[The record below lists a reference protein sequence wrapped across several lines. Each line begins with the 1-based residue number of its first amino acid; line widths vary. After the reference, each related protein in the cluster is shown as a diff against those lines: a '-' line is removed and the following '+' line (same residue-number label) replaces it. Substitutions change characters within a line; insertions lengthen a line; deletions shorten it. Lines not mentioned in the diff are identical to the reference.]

1 LMDMSISDSS
11 QPLMPQER
19 IASIDALRG
28 FDMFWII
35 GGGAFFESLSKVW
48 KNPFN
53 ETIKIQMEHVSWDGF
68 HFEDLIFP
76 LFLFIVG
83 VVLPFS
89 ISRRREQGVRPG
101 AVRLHI
107 IKRAVVLILLG
118 LILNGLL
125 QFNLADMRWP
135 GVLQRIGLCYFFAAL
150 IVLHTGWR
158 IQAFAAGGL
167 LLGYWALVILV
178 PTPGFGAGVLTPEGC
193 LPAYI
198 DRLLIP
204 GKFCC
209 FTYGDNEGLLSTI
222 PAVSTVLIGALAGHW
237 LRAKFSG
244 NLKTAVMIVAG
255 VICLIIGY
263 LWGHVFPIIKVIWTS
278 SYVLYAAG
286 WSLLLL
292 AAFYWLI
299 DVMGFKKWAFFF
311 VVIGVN
317 PITIYFL
324 QGIVNFD
331 DIAAFFVRGFAHQ
344 TGQFELLILPFAA
357 FAAKWLLLLFLYRHK
372 IFFKV

>member
-1 LMDMSISDSS
+1 MDMTMPDSNS
-11 QPLMPQER
+11 RLLPQTR
-19 IASIDALRG
+19 IVSIDALRG

-35 GGGAFFESLSKVW
+35 GGGAFFESMSKVW
-48 KNPFN
+48 KNTFT
-53 ETIKIQMEHVSWDGF
+53 ETITNQLEHVSWDGF

-89 ISRRREQGVRPG
+89 ISRRREQGVSDKKLC
-101 AVRLHI
+101 LHI
-107 IKRAVVLILLG
+107 VKRTAILILLG

-125 QFNLADMRWP
+125 QFNIGDMRWP
-135 GVLQRIGLCYFFAAL
+135 GVLQRIGLCYLFAAL
-150 IVLHTGWR
+150 IVMRTGPL
-158 IQAFAAGGL
+158 IQAIVAGGL
-167 LLGYWALVILV
+167 LIGYWALVKFIPV
-178 PTPGFGAGVLTPEGC
+178 PGFGAGVLTPEGC

-204 GKFCC
+204 GRFCC
-209 FTYGDNEGLLSTI
+209 FTYGDNEGLLSTM
-222 PAVSTVLIGALAGHW
+222 PAVSTVLIGSIAGYWLRLSISGHIKTAALA
-237 LRAKFSG
+237 
-244 NLKTAVMIVAG
+244 VAG
-255 VICLIIGY
+255 IICLIIGHF
-263 LWGHVFPIIKVIWTS
+263 WGLSFPIIKVIWTS

-317 PITIYFL
+317 PITVYFL

-331 DIAAFFVRGFAHQ
+331 DIAAFFVRGFVQH
-344 TGQFELLILPFAA
+344 TGLFALLILPFAA
-357 FAAKWLLLLFLYRHK
+357 FAARWLLLLFLYRHK
-372 IFFKV
+372 IIFKI

>member
-1 LMDMSISDSS
+1 MSDSNRRF
-11 QPLMPQER
+11 LPQDR

-35 GGGAFFESLSKVW
+35 GGGAFFETLPKVW
-48 KNPFN
+48 KNPFT
-53 ETIKIQMEHVSWDGF
+53 ETIKNQMEHVSWDGF

-89 ISRRREQGVRPG
+89 ISRRREQGISP
-101 AVRLHI
+101 AVLRLHI
-107 IKRAVVLILLG
+107 IKRAAILVLLG

-150 IVLHTGWR
+150 LVMHTGWL
-158 IQAFAAGGL
+158 IQSLAAGGL
-167 LLGYWALVILV
+167 LLGYWALVMLV
-178 PTPGFGAGVLTPEGC
+178 PVPGLGPGVLTPEGC

-222 PAVSTVLIGALAGHW
+222 PAVSTVLIGALAGRW
-237 LRAKFSG
+237 LCSPASS
-244 NLKTAVMIVAG
+244 NLKAVALVIAG
-255 VICLIIGY
+255 VVCLVIGY
-263 LWGHVFPIIKVIWTS
+263 LWGLSFPIIKVIWTS

-292 AAFYWLI
+292 AVFYWII
-299 DVMGFKKWAFFF
+299 DVRGYRKWAFFF
-311 VVIGVN
+311 VVVGAN

-324 QGIVNFD
+324 QGFVNFD
-331 DIAAFFVRGFAHQ
+331 DIAAFFVRGLAQH
-344 TGQFELLILPFAA
+344 TGQFELLILPLAA
-357 FAAKWLLLLFLYRHK
+357 FAVKWLLLLFLYRHK
-372 IFFKV
+372 IFFKI

>member
-1 LMDMSISDSS
+1 MSDSNYHLPS
-11 QPLMPQER
+11 QTR

-48 KNPFN
+48 KNPFT
-53 ETIKIQMEHVSWDGF
+53 ETIKNQMEHVSWDGF
-68 HFEDLIFP
+68 RFEDLIFP

-83 VVLPFS
+83 IVLPFS
-89 ISRRREQGVRPG
+89 ISRRREQGFSDKKLY
-101 AVRLHI
+101 LHI
-107 IKRAVVLILLG
+107 IKRTAVLILLG
-118 LILNGLL
+118 LVLNGLL
-125 QFNLADMRWP
+125 QFNFAEMRWP

-150 IVLHTGWR
+150 LVMRTGWL
-158 IQAFAAGGL
+158 IQSLVAGGL
-167 LLGYWALVILV
+167 LLGYWVLVMFIPV
-178 PTPGFGAGVLTPEGC
+178 PGSGAGVLTPEGC

-204 GKFCC
+204 GRFCC

-222 PAVSTVLIGALAGHW
+222 PAVSTVLIGSLAGYW
-237 LRAKFSG
+237 LRSSVSG
-244 NLKTAVMIVAG
+244 NLKTLALAVAG
-255 VICLIIGY
+255 VSCLAIGHF
-263 LWGHVFPIIKVIWTS
+263 WGLSFPIIKVIWTS

-292 AAFYWLI
+292 AVFYWLI
-299 DVMGFKKWAFFF
+299 DVMGWKKWAFFF
-311 VVIGVN
+311 AVIGAN

-331 DIAAFFVRGFAHQ
+331 DIAAFFVHGFAQH
-344 TGQFELLILPFAA
+344 TGQFEFLILPFAA
-357 FAAKWLLLLFLYRHK
+357 FAAKWLLLLFLYRHR
-372 IFFKV
+372 IFFRI

>member
-1 LMDMSISDSS
+1 MDVTMSDSNRRF
-11 QPLMPQER
+11 LPQDR
-19 IASIDALRG
+19 VASIDALRG

-35 GGGAFFESLSKVW
+35 GGGAFFETLPKVW
-48 KNPFN
+48 KNTVT
-53 ETIKIQMEHVSWDGF
+53 ETIKQQMEHVPWQGF
-68 HFEDLIFP
+68 RFEDLIFP

-83 VVLPFS
+83 VVMPFS
-89 ISRRREQGVRPG
+89 ISRRREQGISP
-101 AVRLHI
+101 AVLRLHI
-107 IKRAVVLILLG
+107 IKRAAILILLG
-118 LILNGLL
+118 LIMNGLL

-150 IVLHTGWR
+150 LVMHTGWL
-158 IQAFAAGGL
+158 IQSMVATGL
-167 LLGYWALVILV
+167 LIGYWALVMFV
-178 PTPGFGAGVLTPEGC
+178 PVPGSGLGVLTPEGC

-222 PAVSTVLIGALAGHW
+222 PAVSTVLIGALAGRW
-237 LRAKFSG
+237 LRSSASG
-244 NLKTAVMIVAG
+244 NLKAVALVIAG
-255 VICLIIGY
+255 VVCLVIGY
-263 LWGHVFPIIKVIWTS
+263 LWGLTLPIIKVIWTS

-292 AAFYWLI
+292 AVFYWVI
-299 DVMGFKKWAFFF
+299 DVRDYRKWAFFF
-311 VVIGVN
+311 VVVGAN

-331 DIAAFFVRGFAHQ
+331 DIAAFFVRGFARH
-344 TGQFELLILPFAA
+344 TGQFELLILPLAA

-372 IFFKV
+372 IFFKI

>member
-1 LMDMSISDSS
+1 MDKTMSDSKC
-11 QPLMPQER
+11 QFLPQTR
-19 IASIDALRG
+19 VASIDALRG

-35 GGGAFFESLSKVW
+35 GGGAFFETLSKVW
-48 KNPFN
+48 KNPFT
-53 ETIKIQMEHVSWDGF
+53 ETIKNQMEHVSWDGF

-89 ISRRREQGVRPG
+89 ISHRREQGISP
-101 AVRLHI
+101 AVLRLHV
-107 IKRAVVLILLG
+107 IKRAAILILLG
-118 LILNGLL
+118 LIMNGLL
-125 QFNLADMRWP
+125 QFNLVDMRWP
-135 GVLQRIGLCYFFAAL
+135 GVLQRIGLCYFFAAFL
-150 IVLHTGWR
+150 VMHTGWL
-158 IQAFAAGGL
+158 IQSLVAGGIL
-167 LLGYWALVILV
+167 FGYWALAMFV
-178 PTPGFGAGVLTPEGC
+178 PIPGLGPAVLTPEGC

-237 LRAKFSG
+237 LRSSRSG
-244 NLKTAVMIVAG
+244 NFKAVALGIAG
-255 VICLIIGY
+255 AVCLIIGY
-263 LWGHVFPIIKVIWTS
+263 LWGLSFPIIKVIWTS

-292 AAFYWLI
+292 AAFYWTI
-299 DVMGFKKWAFFF
+299 DVRGYRKCAFFF

-324 QGIVNFD
+324 QGFVNFD
-331 DIAAFFVRGFAHQ
+331 GIAAFFVRGLAQFA
-344 TGQFELLILPFAA
+344 GRFEPLILPVAA
-357 FAAKWLLLLFLYRHK
+357 FATKWFLLLFLYRHR
-372 IFFKV
+372 IFFKI

>member
-1 LMDMSISDSS
+1 M
-11 QPLMPQER
+11 
-19 IASIDALRG
+19 
-28 FDMFWII
+28 
-35 GGGAFFESLSKVW
+35 
-48 KNPFN
+48 
-53 ETIKIQMEHVSWDGF
+53 
-68 HFEDLIFP
+68 
-76 LFLFIVG
+76 
-83 VVLPFS
+83 VLPFS
-89 ISRRREQGVRPG
+89 ISRRREQGLSDKKLC
-101 AVRLHI
+101 LHI
-107 IKRAVVLILLG
+107 VKRTAILILLG
-118 LILNGLL
+118 LILSGLL

-150 IVLHTGWR
+150 LVMRTGWL
-158 IQAFAAGGL
+158 IQSLAAGGL
-167 LLGYWALVILV
+167 LLGYWALVMFV
-178 PTPGFGAGVLTPEGC
+178 PVPGSGMGILTPEGC

-222 PAVSTVLIGALAGHW
+222 PAISTVLIGSLAGRW
-237 LRAKFSG
+237 IRSSVSG
-244 NLKTAVMIVAG
+244 NLKTLALAVAG
-255 VICLIIGY
+255 VICLIIGHF
-263 LWGHVFPIIKVIWTS
+263 WGLSFPVIKVIWTS

-299 DVMGFKKWAFFF
+299 DVRGYKKWTFFF

-331 DIAAFFVRGFAHQ
+331 DIATFFVRGLAQH
-344 TGQFELLILPFAA
+344 TGQVELLILPLAA
-357 FAAKWLLLLFLYRHK
+357 FAVRWLLLLFLYRHR
-372 IFFKV
+372 IFFKI

>member
-1 LMDMSISDSS
+1 MSDSNRRF
-11 QPLMPQER
+11 LPQDR

-35 GGGAFFESLSKVW
+35 GGGAFFETLPKVW
-48 KNPFN
+48 KNPFT
-53 ETIKIQMEHVSWDGF
+53 ETIKQQMEHVSWQGF
-68 HFEDLIFP
+68 RFEDLIFP

-89 ISRRREQGVRPG
+89 ISRRLQQGLSPKVL
-101 AVRLHI
+101 RLHI
-107 IKRAVVLILLG
+107 IKRAAILILLG
-118 LILNGLL
+118 LIMNGLL

-150 IVLHTGWR
+150 LVMHTGWL
-158 IQAFAAGGL
+158 IQSMVATGL
-167 LLGYWALVILV
+167 LIGYWALVMFV
-178 PTPGFGAGVLTPEGC
+178 PVPGSGLGVLTPEGC

-209 FTYGDNEGLLSTI
+209 FTFGDNEGLLSTI

-237 LRAKFSG
+237 LGSPRSG
-244 NLKTAVMIVAG
+244 SIKTVALVIAG
-255 VICLIIGY
+255 IICLVIGY
-263 LWGHVFPIIKVIWTS
+263 LWGLSFPIIKVIWTS

-286 WSLLLL
+286 WSLVLL
-292 AAFYWLI
+292 AAFYWVI
-299 DVMGFKKWAFFF
+299 DVRGYRKWAFFF
-311 VVIGVN
+311 VVIGAN

-324 QGIVNFD
+324 QGFVNFD
-331 DIAAFFVRGFAHQ
+331 GIAGFFVRGLAPH
-344 TGQFELLILPFAA
+344 TGQIEPLILPFAA
-357 FAAKWLLLLFLYRHK
+357 FAAKWLLLLFLYRHR
-372 IFFKV
+372 IFFKI